1 MLSSIQPKLC
11 LGFLFIASPL
21 FSFIIHQTFIE
32 ESLLLFHKSD
42 YTLTIESQ
50 SRIEETQTLK
60 GIRVKQNAFIPK
72 AENKEPKFAYVF
84 LLAGVYPETLFTNGG
99 FYGILAA
106 NEFFKQVV
114 NSTADVVAMI
124 RIHKDSQA
132 TSFAPEQEDIFK
144 RVGIKLEYI
153 PKPAVDNFFTAMFD
167 KFRMLSLTEYDRV
180 MFLDSDIQPL
190 CNLDYIFAE
199 SMGENATLEPNV
211 IRAGKIEAVNGGLF
225 MLEPN
230 KDDADRAFKYI
241 NERYK
246 YGLNWNTTI
255 GWQEIQAPDH
265 WEALKLKNVMNWG
278 FNGGDAD
285 QGFLFYWTKYI
296 KRSVSILFPNKIE
309 HWRCAEEVKQGTPLD
324 WNSKCHFEE
333 GKERLYGNDPWID
346 KQFIHYV
353 SDMKPWFMSST
364 EYIQEVPTDSNV
376 YGEDAKVFDYRK
388 SCKKK
393 MIGIQESRQLW
404 FQLLSMA
411 SRRAQMNI
419 NFTSIFPLKYQEL
432 GRWATKKKKSESEA
446 HYHEGWVR
454 FNIDKPNRL

>member
-1 MLSSIQPKLC
+1 MLSRIQPKLC

-21 FSFIIHQTFIE
+21 FSFIIHQSFIE
-32 ESLLLFHKSD
+32 ESLLLFDKTE
-42 YTLTIESQ
+42 YTVTIESQ
-50 SRIEETQTLK
+50 SQIEETEKLTR
-60 GIRVKQNAFIPK
+60 IRAKQDAFVPRI
-72 AENKEPKFAYVF
+72 ENKGPRFAYVF
-84 LLAGVYPETLFTNGG
+84 LLAGVHPETLFNNGG

-124 RIHKDSQA
+124 RIHKDSKA
-132 TSFAPEQEDIFK
+132 TSFTPEQEDMFQ

-190 CNLDYIFAE
+190 CNLDYIFTE

-230 KDDADRAFKYI
+230 IGDADRAFKAI
-241 NERYK
+241 HERYK
-246 YGLNWNTTI
+246 YGLKWNTTI
-255 GWQEIQAPDH
+255 GWQEIQPPDH
-265 WEALKLKNVMNWG
+265 WESLKMKNVMNWG

-285 QGFLFYWTKYI
+285 QGFLYYWTKYV

-309 HWRCAEEVKQGTPLD
+309 HWRCAEEVKQGLPLD

-346 KQFIHYV
+346 KQFIHYI
-353 SDMKPWFMSST
+353 SRMKPWFMSPQ
-364 EYIQEVPTDSNV
+364 EYIQEISKGSTGNGDDTGVFN
-376 YGEDAKVFDYRK
+376 YGK
-388 SCKKK
+388 SCRKK

-411 SRRAQMNI
+411 SRRAQMNV

-432 GRWATKKKKSESEA
+432 GRWATKEKKSESEL
-446 HYHEGWVR
+446 HFHEEWVR
-454 FNIDKPNRL
+454 SNIS